1 MSNEVN
7 MDFKRFIKHLFTTE
21 SAVKRHFSD
30 ASLSNITSAV
40 ADAERQHRGEICFAI
55 EAALEPGQVLR
66 GITPRQRAMEIFA
79 QQRVWDTELN
89 SGVLIYVL
97 FADRAVEVIADR
109 GIYDKTAQNHCWE
122 NIVKAMENAFSAGR
136 FEDGAV
142 DGIKAVA
149 TELIN
154 YFPASDHNPD
164 ELPNNVVLV

>member
-1 MSNEVN
+1 MN
-7 MDFKRFIKHLFTTE
+7 FKRFIKHLVTTE

-30 ASLSNITSAV
+30 ASLSNITSAA

-55 EAALEPGQVLR
+55 EAALEPGQLLR
-66 GITPRQRAMEIFA
+66 GVTPRQRALEIFS
-79 QQRVWDTELN
+79 QLRVWDTELN

-122 NIVKAMENAFSAGR
+122 QIVKAMEDAFAAGR
-136 FEDGAV
+136 FETGAV
-142 DGIKAVA
+142 EGITAVA
-149 TELIN
+149 KELIN
-154 YFPASDHNPD
+154 YFPAGDKNPD